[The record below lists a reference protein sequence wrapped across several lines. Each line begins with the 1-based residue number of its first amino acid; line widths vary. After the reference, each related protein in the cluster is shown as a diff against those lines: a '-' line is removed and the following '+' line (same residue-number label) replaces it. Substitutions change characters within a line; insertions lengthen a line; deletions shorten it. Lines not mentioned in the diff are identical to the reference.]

1 METFKFGQTVDHED
15 VCNRQ
20 EEIKLLTKIVHIG
33 GRAVVYGSRRFGKTS
48 VVRNVIAHDFMLKEK
63 SLAVYIDLFGLSSL
77 QDLTT
82 RFKTSLGIMLAKKM
96 KMKSFLDQIKNYIK
110 HYRLELSFDPA
121 TGAPAVSLSGSH
133 ANDEMSLAQLF
144 ETVFDLSQ
152 DYKTLLVLDEFQD
165 ITNVEG
171 LEASLRSYI
180 QTLTKSAV
188 IVLGSKRHIL
198 KDIFHNETK
207 PFYGFGTDVEF
218 GPIPRAQWLPYMNE
232 RFNQVNKSIQQ
243 DGVDTVCKLMRD
255 VPNAIQELCQWIALK
270 ETSGTITPQQIHEEM
285 CDLITNKSSRYYE
298 KLAGLSKNEENV
310 LIAVAK
316 NEPLAAPNSTAFL
329 KTTETSAS
337 ATRAILERLTN
348 QGILDFSLSGY
359 SLTDPLF
366 AEFLRKKNSSS
377 F

>member
-1 METFKFGQTVDHED
+1 METFKFGQTVAHED
-15 VCNRQ
+15 VCDRQ

-63 SLAVYIDLFGLSSL
+63 SLAIYVDLFGLSSL
-77 QDLTT
+77 QDMTT
-82 RFKTSLGIMLAKKM
+82 RFKTSLGLMLAKKM
-96 KMKSFLDQIKNYIK
+96 KLKSFLDQIKNYIK
-110 HYRLELSFDPA
+110 HYRLELSFDPT
-121 TGAPAVSLSGSH
+121 TGAPAVSLSGSQ
-133 ANDEMSLAQLF
+133 ANEEMSLAQLF
-144 ETVFDLSQ
+144 ETVNDLSQ
-152 DYKTLLVLDEFQD
+152 DYEVLLVLDEFQD
-165 ITNVEG
+165 IINVPG
-171 LEASLRSYI
+171 LEAGLRSHI
-180 QTLTKSAV
+180 QTLTRSAV
-188 IVLGSKRHIL
+188 IVLGSKRHVL

-218 GPIPRAQWLPYMNE
+218 GPIPRVQWLPYMNE
-232 RFNQVNKSIQQ
+232 RFNPVNKSIQQ
-243 DGVDTVCKLMRD
+243 DGVDTVCQLMRD

-310 LIAVAK
+310 LIAVAR

-337 ATRAILERLTN
+337 ATRAILERLTD
-348 QGILDFSLSGY
+348 QGVLDFSLSGY
-359 SLTDPLF
+359 ALTDPLF
-366 AEFLRKKNSSS
+366 AEFLRHPA
-377 F
+377 